1 MHHLH
6 TVVFPTRILACA
18 LALLAGA
25 ACGRDSSA
33 PAKPATQATGA
44 PSAAALPTGLVERA
58 EPAGT
63 HAAACKAAARTGD
76 EVTVVGRIGGSRRPF
91 VADAAVF
98 TIVDPALRSCKD
110 MGDHDHCRTPWDY
123 CCEDRD
129 AMKRGMVTVEITDD
143 AGTPLPI
150 ALEGV
155 SGLEP
160 LATVAVTGTVVEWNE
175 SGAMVVR
182 ARKITLK

>member
-1 MHHLH
+1 MLHLDSIAL
-6 TVVFPTRILACA
+6 PTRTLACM
-18 LALLAGA
+18 LALLAA
-25 ACGRDSSA
+25 SACGRDGSGPPKPASPSSGA
-33 PAKPATQATGA
+33 PAAM
-44 PSAAALPTGLVERA
+44 ALPDGLVERG

-63 HAAACKAAARTGD
+63 HAAACKASARTGE
-76 EVTVVGRIGGSRRPF
+76 EVTVLGRIGGSRRPF
-91 VADAAVF
+91 GAEAAVF

-129 AMKRGMVTVEITDD
+129 AMKRGMVTIEVTDAD
-143 AGTPLPI
+143 GNPLPLG
-150 ALEGV
+150 LEGV

-160 LATVAVTGTVVEWNE
+160 LATVAVTGTVVEWND

-182 ARKITLK
+182 ARRIVLK